1 MAARGGDGRHPID
14 SKPHS
19 GCRGGAWHQQQCPDR
34 GDRRSCRGSHVDR
47 LPASMYRCIR
57 RKLTALN
64 SQLQETLERQ
74 RTTANDLQNILYS
87 TDVATLFLDKSLNI
101 RFFTP
106 ATKALFA
113 IIPSDIGRPLSD
125 LNSLAMDANL
135 VTDTATVLL
144 TLAPMEREIETRNG
158 ACFIRR
164 VLPYRTQNDGVE
176 GVVITFADITERR
189 HVADELGIAKRQA
202 DQANAA
208 KTRFLA
214 AASHDLRQPLQTL
227 ALVQGLLAKNVETE
241 KARKLVT
248 RLDETLGAMSGM
260 LNTLLDINE
269 SSRGGPRRD
278 DRFPARRSAGA
289 VTG

>member
-1 MAARGGDGRHPID
+1 MSRH
-14 SKPHS
+14 SS
-19 GCRGGAWHQQQCPDR
+19 W
-34 GDRRSCRGSHVDR
+34 
-47 LPASMYRCIR
+47 IR
-57 RKLTALN
+57 
-64 SQLQETLERQ
+64 
-74 RTTANDLQNILYS
+74 
-87 TDVATLFLDKSLNI
+87 VFNI

-125 LNSLAMDANL
+125 LNSLAMDADL

-144 TLAPMEREIETRNG
+144 TLEPMEREIETRSG

-176 GVVITFADITERR
+176 GVVITFADITFADITERR

-214 AASHDLRQPLQTL
+214 ATSHDLRQPLQTL
-227 ALVQGLLAKNVETE
+227 ALVQGLPTKNVETE
-241 KARKLVT
+241 RAKKLVT

-260 LNTLLDINE
+260 LNTPLDINE
-269 SSRGGPRRD
+269 IEAGVVHAEMIDFPVAGLPEQLRDEFTCHAQAKGLPLRVVPSRLLISSDPRLLEQMIRNLLSNALKYTRRGTVLLGCRRHQ
-278 DRFPARRSAGA
+278 RKLSIE
-289 VTG
+289 V